1 MTRKVINLIAL
12 FAAVALFAVS
22 CSDDE
27 KKEETH
33 WGFYF
38 KPSSLS
44 ELR

>member
-27 KKEETH
+27 KRRKHTG
-33 WGFYF
+33 GFYF